1 MTDSESPD
9 SDSGSATGSDA
20 SAIGERAAPED
31 SRAAVVISEFY
42 RVESR
47 QMASGQNRIDQT
59 TNWAVTVMAAFLTV
73 VFSQP
78 NLAAYI
84 LLIGILAMCGFLLFE
99 VRRYRAYDASRSRV
113 RLLEQNF
120 FADVFA
126 PRADPG
132 TEWREHLAVDLRTPT
147 LKMSFREALSR
158 RLRRVYGPL
167 MTVLGLAWL
176 LRITMFTPQTRWID
190 AAAISSVP
198 GEIVVVVVSLFY
210 AGAAAVSYWPTRR
223 EARKDFHDTEVGKWE
238 KP

>member
-1 MTDSESPD
+1 MTDSEPPD
-9 SDSGSATGSDA
+9 SDGESPSRSDA

-47 QMASGQNRIDQT
+47 QMASGQNRVDQT

-78 NLAAYI
+78 DLAAYI
-84 LLIGILAMCGFLLFE
+84 LLIGILSMCGFLLFE
-99 VRRYRAYDASRSRV
+99 VRRYRTYDASRSRV
-113 RLLEQNF
+113 RMLEQNF

-126 PRADPG
+126 PRANPRTG
-132 TEWREHLAVDLRTPT
+132 WREELAVDLRAPT

-167 MTVLGLAWL
+167 MSVLGIAWL
-176 LRITMFTPQTRWID
+176 LRITLFTPQTRWVD
-190 AAAISSVP
+190 AAAISSIS
-198 GEIVVVVVSLFY
+198 GEVVVVTVALFY
-210 AGAAAVSYWPTRR
+210 AGAAAVAYWPTRR
-223 EARKDFHDTEVGKWE
+223 EARRDFHDTEVGKWE
-238 KP
+238 ER